1 MKKKVKLF
9 STIASLC
16 LAVALMA
23 FGVWAATTSAYT
35 VTSKVQFAASDVYVD
50 FTADGKVG
58 ADGATALGKCATNV
72 NPFASYTED
81 GGVKTPSATA
91 DKTVTIADLEL
102 STVNRGFAYKIT
114 VTNNG
119 AEDVYVVIAD
129 NSVAD
134 ANVEMT
140 KEAKV
145 GEGAYESGKTALT
158 NGQTLVYT
166 IVGNIKDVTKSA
178 PDTTI
183 NVVLTVSK
191 TAQA

>member
-1 MKKKVKLF
+1 MKKKIKLF

-35 VTSKVQFAASDVYVD
+35 VKSQVKFAASDVYVD
-50 FTADGKVG
+50 FAADGQVG
-58 ADGATALGKCATNV
+58 TDGANALTKCGVANQ
-72 NPFASYTED
+72 FASYETAGE
-81 GGVKTPSATA
+81 VKTPSATA

-129 NSVAD
+129 TSVAD